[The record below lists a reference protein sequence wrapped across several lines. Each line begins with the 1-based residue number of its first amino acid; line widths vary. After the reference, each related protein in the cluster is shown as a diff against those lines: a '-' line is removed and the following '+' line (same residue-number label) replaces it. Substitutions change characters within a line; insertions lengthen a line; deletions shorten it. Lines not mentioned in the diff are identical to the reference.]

1 MVNRGDISQ
10 DKTIGDLGREAVRFL
25 THTLVAVVL
34 LAITVGV
41 MSLNH
46 PDPDSST
53 PKLLDT
59 ILAFLAPMIGGFL
72 LARIHHHNIAVYTSL
87 SGLVIFSI
95 VFVSLMHLPTG
106 TALCANSGA
115 IEKLCRT

>member
-1 MVNRGDISQ
+1 MAFERDISQ
-10 DKTIGDLGREAVRFL
+10 DKTPGDLAREALWFL
-25 THTLVAVVL
+25 THTLIAFVL
-34 LAITVGV
+34 FAIVIGV

-53 PKLLDT
+53 PKLLGT

-72 LARIHHHNIAVYTSL
+72 LARIHHNHIAVYTWL